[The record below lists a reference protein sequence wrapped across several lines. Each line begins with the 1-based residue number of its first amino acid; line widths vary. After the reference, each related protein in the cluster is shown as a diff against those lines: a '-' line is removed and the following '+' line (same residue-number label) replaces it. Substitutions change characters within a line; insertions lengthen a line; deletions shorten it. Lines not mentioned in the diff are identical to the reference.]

1 MRLYA
6 SAVSDRKPGGV
17 ASRVK
22 AYRVAAA
29 KRAHDRDALC
39 GRDLGTQ
46 IVLRSHS
53 TVIAPGILRRNVELR
68 HGIAERINDDVRQQ
82 FFEKIAAG

>member
-1 MRLYA
+1 MRLYTT
-6 SAVSDRKPGGV
+6 AVFNRKPGGA

-29 KRAHDRDALC
+29 KRAHDGDALC

-46 IVLRSHS
+46 IVLCNHS
-53 TVIAPGILRRNVELR
+53 TVIAPGILGRNVELR

>member
-1 MRLYA
+1 MRLYTT
-6 SAVSDRKPGGV
+6 AVFNRKPRGA

-22 AYRVAAA
+22 VYRVAAA
-29 KRAHDRDALC
+29 KRAHDGDALC

-46 IVLRSHS
+46 IVLCNHS
-53 TVIAPGILRRNVELR
+53 TVIAPGILGRNVELR